1 MSGEENSSTDSAELP
16 RVSPIA
22 EDILH
27 QIAAAGDQQI
37 TLFPLHQDLAI
48 PKYQQLSDQSY
59 IETWTPDGPMTARLD
74 GQQRAFPQSMHV
86 ALTETGQ
93 QYLDQYYSATAPA
106 TVLDNSEL
114 TRRPTGLEEQHEVL
128 EDAFTAFRQPVRRAL
143 RDE

>member
-1 MSGEENSSTDSAELP
+1 
-16 RVSPIA
+16 
-22 EDILH
+22 
-27 QIAAAGDQQI
+27 
-37 TLFPLHQDLAI
+37 
-48 PKYQQLSDQSY
+48 
-59 IETWTPDGPMTARLD
+59 MTARVD
-74 GQQRAFPQSMHV
+74 GQQRTFPQPMHV

-114 TRRPTGLEEQHEVL
+114 TRRPTGLEEQHEAL